1 MMASLFKAIENNL
14 IKDGNYKYLLD
25 GLKTTLIV
33 TGVSLIFSL
42 IIGMLIAVIK
52 DYDKN
57 IDPDDKSVKNIL
69 IKILAK
75 IFNLFVTV
83 VRGTPSTIQLLIVYN
98 VILVNSESLL
108 LVAIVTFT
116 INSAAY
122 MSEVFRGGINSV
134 DQGEIEAARSLGLS
148 YDKTMKLVVMPQ
160 ALKNSLPAL
169 GNEIITLFKE
179 TSISGFI
186 GLVDLT
192 RGAGIIISR
201 TFSAAIPYFSAALIY
216 LAVVLVLEKMFKKL
230 EENMSHA

>member
-1 MMASLFKAIENNL
+1 MNSLFEAVNKNL
-14 IKDGNYKYLLD
+14 VQDNNYKYLLD

-33 TGVSLIFSL
+33 TVISLVLAL

-57 IDPDDKSVKNIL
+57 MSKNDKGFGKII

-75 IFNLFVTV
+75 IFNIFVTI

-134 DQGEIEAARSLGLS
+134 DKGEIEAARSLGLS
-148 YDKTMKLVVMPQ
+148 YEKTMKLVVIPQ
-160 ALKNSLPAL
+160 AMKNSLPAL

-201 TFSAAIPYFSAALIY
+201 TFSAAIPYFAAALIY
-216 LAVVLVLEKMFKKL
+216 LVIVLILEQIFKKL
-230 EENMSHA
+230 EERMAHA